1 MAAMRLGDAGADVIK
16 IEPPEGDTARRFG
29 VDADTVDAPAF
40 LAANRNKRSVVV
52 RLDTEEGLAAV
63 RQLIDTADVL
73 VEDLGPGVAERLSL
87 TAGREELVHCSI
99 SPFGDQGPWAALLGS
114 ELVIQAAAEQPLSLG
129 QPGEPPLRIGAEIAA
144 LNTAIF
150 ASQAVTAALFARLRT
165 GVGQRVAVSQLGSLL
180 HLRGILWSA
189 QSEPDEWGGFHLD
202 SYTRPIDDGYRT
214 SDGRIYFALRR
225 ASSEDFDNLM
235 IQLNLLDYL
244 DDPRFGNFGRDAAPM
259 GRRANDSKDAWEVGF
274 RNFTTAE
281 VVDMVIAA
289 GGDAVAFMDHAAIA
303 AHPQVEALGLILD
316 VARSDGSTYRD
327 VAPAWRFSETPASI
341 RRGAPTLGEHTAEVF
356 AEIGYTPEE
365 PNGSF
370 R

>member
-1 MAAMRLGDAGADVIK
+1 MGALDGFRVIELCQGLCGPMAAMRLGDAGADVIK

-150 ASQAVTAALFARLRT
+150 ASQAVTAALFA
-165 GVGQRVAVSQLGSLL
+165 
-180 HLRGILWSA
+180 W
-189 QSEPDEWGGFHLD
+189 DEEAR
-202 SYTRPIDDGYRT
+202 S
-214 SDGRIYFALRR
+214 ALRR
-225 ASSEDFDNLM
+225 EMKVLVERLM
-235 IQLNLLDYL
+235 
-244 DDPRFGNFGRDAAPM
+244 
-259 GRRANDSKDAWEVGF
+259 K
-274 RNFTTAE
+274 
-281 VVDMVIAA
+281 AA
-289 GGDAVAFMDHAAIA
+289 GPNAVAD
-303 AHPQVEALGLILD
+303 
-316 VARSDGSTYRD
+316 RS
-327 VAPAWRFSETPASI
+327 RFRS
-341 RRGAPTLGEHTAEVF
+341 RPTTMR
-356 AEIGYTPEE
+356 EI
-365 PNGSF
+365 
-370 R
+370 